1 MNDLRGF
8 TASESVKTR
17 AGSQAA
23 VVHGGVGVRKIAPC
37 GSVFGHVDR
46 ASGLVPSR
54 ENQHAPH
61 GNILTDHQG
70 ELGDFSRRKVFG
82 EFAAQG
88 LTRRTEIQGEFL
100 GKAYRQRV
108 SGLKLS
114 LRRGSM
120 DLLNRLFVESLTRR
134 RRVTCEK
141 SGIALVEGCD
151 FQPREFLDSRGHNA
165 FVVSLS
171 EKREIALEMFR
182 DQLHRIHSA
191 TSVTL
196 CGRHAD
202 FSSPIFREVS
212 LKNSPHLRV

>member
-1 MNDLRGF
+1 V
-8 TASESVKTR
+8 ETR

-23 VVHGGVGVRKIAPC
+23 EIRGGVGGRQIAPC
-37 GSVFGHVDR
+37 GSVFGYVDR

-61 GNILTDHQG
+61 GNVLTDHQS
-70 ELGDFSRRKVFG
+70 ELGDFSGRKVFG
-82 EFAAQG
+82 EFSPQS

-108 SGLKLS
+108 PGLKLS

-120 DLLNRLFVESLTRR
+120 DLPNRFFVESLTRR
-134 RRVTCEK
+134 RRVACEK

-171 EKREIALEMFR
+171 EEREIALEMFR
-182 DQLHRIHSA
+182 D
-191 TSVTL
+191 
-196 CGRHAD
+196 
-202 FSSPIFREVS
+202 
-212 LKNSPHLRV
+212 